1 MQVLEAVI
9 FDMDGTLVDSE
20 RVSQEAWKR
29 AARDLG
35 IELPGELIR
44 SFIGRTAPSVHALMA
59 GYLGGDDELA
69 KECFR
74 LHLVH
79 FDQICET
86 DLTLMP
92 GAREALDELHAAGYP
107 LALATSTYRSKAI
120 PRLDRFG
127 ALDELHAAGYPL
139 ALATSTYRSKAIP
152 RLDRFGLR
160 DMFASITTGDE
171 IENGKPAPDIF
182 LLAAERMGVA
192 PARCAVIE
200 DSHNGVRSGHAAGAQ
215 VFMVPDMVPP
225 TSEIEGMCAAVLES
239 LHELPGAIA
248 RYGA

>member
-1 MQVLEAVI
+1 
-9 FDMDGTLVDSE
+9 
-20 RVSQEAWKR
+20 
-29 AARDLG
+29 
-35 IELPGELIR
+35 
-44 SFIGRTAPSVHALMA
+44 
-59 GYLGGDDELA
+59 
-69 KECFR
+69 
-74 LHLVH
+74 
-79 FDQICET
+79 
-86 DLTLMP
+86 MP

-120 PRLDRFG
+120 
-127 ALDELHAAGYPL
+127 
-139 ALATSTYRSKAIP
+139 S

-182 LLAAERMGVA
+182 LLAAERMGVD

-225 TSEIEGMCAAVLES
+225 TSEIEGMCAAILEN

>member
-35 IELPGELIR
+35 IELPGELIH
-44 SFIGRTAPSVHALMA
+44 SFIGRTAHSVHALMVEH
-59 GYLGGDDELA
+59 LGGDDELA

-86 DLTLMP
+86 GLTLMP
-92 GAREALDELHAAGYP
+92 GARE
-107 LALATSTYRSKAI
+107 
-120 PRLDRFG
+120 

-239 LHELPGAIA
+239 LHELSGAIA

>member
-44 SFIGRTAPSVHALMA
+44 SFIGRTAPSVHALMVEH
-59 GYLGGDDELA
+59 LGGDDELA

-127 ALDELHAAGYPL
+127 
-139 ALATSTYRSKAIP
+139 
-152 RLDRFGLR
+152 LR

-182 LLAAERMGVA
+182 LLAAERMGVD

>member
-1 MQVLEAVI
+1 MQVIEAVI

-35 IELPGELIR
+35 IELPGELIH
-44 SFIGRTAPSVHALMA
+44 SFIGRTAPSVHALMV
-59 GYLGGDDELA
+59 GHLGGDDELA

-74 LHLVH
+74 LHFVH

-92 GAREALDELHAAGYP
+92 GARE
-107 LALATSTYRSKAI
+107 
-120 PRLDRFG
+120 

-182 LLAAERMGVA
+182 LLAAERMGVD

-200 DSHNGVRSGHAAGAQ
+200 DSHNGVRSGHAAGAK

-225 TSEIEGMCAAVLES
+225 TSEIEGMCAAILEN

>member
-1 MQVLEAVI
+1 MRAIEAVI

-20 RVSQEAWKR
+20 RVSQEAWKC
-29 AARDLG
+29 AAHDLG
-35 IELPGELIR
+35 FDVPDALVR

-59 GYLGGDDELA
+59 EHLDGDEALA
-69 KECFR
+69 EECFR

-79 FDQICET
+79 FDRICET
-86 DLTLMP
+86 DLALMP
-92 GAREALDELHAAGYP
+92 GAREALEGLRAAGYP
-107 LALATSTYRSKAI
+107 LALATSTYRA
-120 PRLDRFG
+120 
-127 ALDELHAAGYPL
+127 
-139 ALATSTYRSKAIP
+139 KAIP

-160 DMFASITTGDE
+160 GMFESITTGDE

-182 LLAAERMGVA
+182 LLAAERMGVD

-215 VFMVPDMVPP
+215 VFMVPDMVPS
-225 TSEIEGMCAAVLES
+225 TDEIEGMCVEVLES
-239 LHELPGAIA
+239 LHELPAAIA

>member
-127 ALDELHAAGYPL
+127 
-139 ALATSTYRSKAIP
+139 
-152 RLDRFGLR
+152 LR

-182 LLAAERMGVA
+182 LLAAERMGVD
-192 PARCAVIE
+192 PTCCAVIE

>member
-35 IELPGELIR
+35 IELPGELIH
-44 SFIGRTAPSVHALMA
+44 SFIGRTAPSVHVLMVEH
-59 GYLGGDDELA
+59 LGGDDELA

-127 ALDELHAAGYPL
+127 
-139 ALATSTYRSKAIP
+139 
-152 RLDRFGLR
+152 LR

-182 LLAAERMGVA
+182 LLAAERMGVD

>member
-44 SFIGRTAPSVHALMA
+44 SFIGRTAPSVHALMVEH
-59 GYLGGDDELA
+59 LGGDDELA

-127 ALDELHAAGYPL
+127 
-139 ALATSTYRSKAIP
+139 
-152 RLDRFGLR
+152 LR

-182 LLAAERMGVA
+182 LLAAERMGVD
-192 PARCAVIE
+192 PTCCAVIE

>member
-35 IELPGELIR
+35 IELPGELIH
-44 SFIGRTAPSVHALMA
+44 SFIGRTAPSVHALMVEH
-59 GYLGGDDELA
+59 LGGDDELA

-92 GAREALDELHAAGYP
+92 GAREALDELHAAGY
-107 LALATSTYRSKAI
+107 S
-120 PRLDRFG
+120 
-127 ALDELHAAGYPL
+127 L

-160 DMFASITTGDE
+160 DVFASITTGDE

-182 LLAAERMGVA
+182 LLAAERMGVD
-192 PARCAVIE
+192 PTRCAVIE

-239 LHELPGAIA
+239 LHELSGAIA